1 MSIAVRR
8 ITPEDWREVKALRL
22 QALADPAAPMA
33 FLDTV
38 EHAAAQPDRFW
49 QERAANASGDAA
61 AAQFVAIADDGT
73 WTGTIT
79 LLPHRE
85 QHDAGLVVGVYVAD
99 AHRGA
104 GVIDALLD
112 AAAAWARDRGLR
124 ALVLE
129 VHVDNSRAQA
139 VYRRAGFVPTGEIET
154 SGFGREWVMR
164 RELADTGSVPA

>member
-85 QHDAGLVVGVYVAD
+85 QHDAGLVVGSTWRMRTAVRASSMRSSTPRPPGH
-99 AHRGA
+99 AIA
-104 GVIDALLD
+104 GCV
-112 AAAAWARDRGLR
+112 RSC
-124 ALVLE
+124 
-129 VHVDNSRAQA
+129 SRC
-139 VYRRAGFVPTGEIET
+139 T
-154 SGFGREWVMR
+154 
-164 RELADTGSVPA
+164 

>member
-49 QERAANASGDAA
+49 QERAANAAGDAA

-73 WTGTIT
+73 WAGTVT
-79 LLPHRE
+79 VLPHRE

-112 AAAAWARDRGLR
+112 DAAAWARDRDFR

-129 VHVDNSRAQA
+129 VHVDNERAQA
-139 VYRRAGFVPTGEIET
+139 VYRRCGFVQTGAIET

-164 RELADTGSVPA
+164 RELAHTGSVPA

>member
-8 ITPEDWREVKALRL
+8 ITSEDWREVKALRL
-22 QALADPAAPMA
+22 QALADAAAPMA

-38 EHAAAQPDRFW
+38 EHAAAQPDRLW
-49 QERAANASGDAA
+49 QERAANAAGDAA

-73 WTGTIT
+73 WTGTVT
-79 LLPHRE
+79 VLPHRE

-104 GVIDALLD
+104 GVIDALFD
-112 AAAAWARDRGLR
+112 AAAIWSRDRGLR

-129 VHVDNSRAQA
+129 VHVDNERAQA
-139 VYRRAGFVPTGEIET
+139 VYRRRGFVRIGEIET

-164 RELADTGSVPA
+164 RELVDAGSVPA

>member
-33 FLDTV
+33 FLASV

-49 QERAANASGDAA
+49 QERAANAAGDAA
-61 AAQFVAIADDGT
+61 SAQFVAIADDGT
-73 WTGTIT
+73 WTGTVT
-79 LLPHRE
+79 VLPHRE

-99 AHRGA
+99 THRGA

-112 AAAAWARDRGLR
+112 ASAAWARDRGLR

-129 VHVDNSRAQA
+129 VHVDNERAQA
-139 VYRRAGFVPTGEIET
+139 VYRRRGFVRTGEIET

-164 RELADTGSVPA
+164 RELADTGSVSA